1 MERGTIQGTMV
12 CRETWPGEQRTRRDL
27 QRPRAELAVD
37 VFVGDDA
44 DAAPA
49 AHRHLCLAPHQVL
62 VPARSDRGVLQRSD
76 IEVVQQTAVRWW
88 QQHADKPLNRS
99 PPQPCSPRVLGVH
112 RHRGVAQN
120 GLGAG
125 GGHRQELFG
134 TPTVARRRHHRVFE
148 VVEGARLLAVLYL

>member
-62 VPARSDRGVLQRSD
+62 VPASSDRGVLQRSD

-88 QQHADKPLNRS
+88 QQHADKPLNRWS
-99 PPQPCSPRVLGVH
+99 SGCTATAVSPRMVSGRV
-112 RHRGVAQN
+112 VATGRN
-120 GLGAG
+120 SSEPPPSPAAG
-125 GGHRQELFG
+125 TTG
-134 TPTVARRRHHRVFE
+134 
-148 VVEGARLLAVLYL
+148 YLK